1 MRRPYAPAF
10 TSVGLSP
17 IVAISEQIR
26 SVAPEFEKGGQ
37 KFAFLQRGELADPTP
52 PFVIEAT
59 KRALDAGLTRYPKAG
74 GEPWF
79 KEAVV
84 AHMAAEHGITDIGP
98 EHVICTYGGQEGL
111 QLVFGLLGGGRVL
124 SFGPA
129 WSCVLENIFPYTG
142 YEVDTL
148 DLIEEQ
154 GQLLVDFDALDRKLG
169 HADVL
174 YLNTPQNPSGKVF
187 SRDELE
193 RIDALCRRHDVRIV
207 SDEAYKDF
215 VFDGREHTSPLS
227 LPGDHIIGVYTCSK
241 SFASTGF
248 RIGFTICRDPDVIAK
263 LTLGEYTQ
271 TAGVVPF
278 IQRAF
283 ADVLVMDEPRRTWQA
298 ELVASLQRRRDL
310 IAERLGG
317 LFDGGLYRPEGA
329 FYFFLNLS
337 GLVPDG
343 PAGISATDHLVGR
356 FLGQGIAVVPGTAFG
371 DARYAHHARL
381 SFSGVSDE
389 VLEAGSTRMT
399 RPRAAAVAPS
409 HRAEAGVLE
418 ARESVV
424 RLTSGAA
431 ARGGL

>member
-1 MRRPYAPAF
+1 MRRPYSSAF
-10 TSVGLSP
+10 TSIGLSP

-26 SVAPEFEKGGQ
+26 SLAPGFEKGGQ
-37 KFAFLQRGELADPTP
+37 TFAYLQRGELADPTP
-52 PFVIEAT
+52 DFVIDAT

-142 YEVDTL
+142 FEVDTL
-148 DLIEEQ
+148 DLIEDH
-154 GQLLVDFDALDRKLG
+154 GRLRVDFDALDRKLAL
-169 HADVL
+169 ADVL

-187 SRDELE
+187 SREELE
-193 RIDALCRRHDVRIV
+193 RIDALCRKHGVRIV

-215 VFDGREHTSPLS
+215 VFDGREHVSPLS

-248 RIGFTICRDPDVIAK
+248 RIGFTICRDRDLIAR
-263 LTLGEYTQ
+263 LILGEYTQ

-283 ADVLVMDEPRRTWQA
+283 ADVLVMAEPRHTWQA
-298 ELVASLQRRRDL
+298 ALVAALQRRRDL

-317 LFDGGLYRPEGA
+317 LFSGGLYRPEGA
-329 FYFFLNLS
+329 FYFFLNLQ
-337 GLVPDG
+337 GLVPPP
-343 PAGISATDHLVGR
+343 PAGVAASDHIVAR
-356 FLGQGIAVVPGTAFG
+356 FLEQGIAVVPGTAFG
-371 DARYAHHARL
+371 DERYAHHVRL
-381 SFSGVSDE
+381 SFSGVGDA
-389 VLEAGSTRMT
+389 VLESALGRMT
-399 RPRAAAVAPS
+399 NRVLLQAGNAA
-409 HRAEAGVLE
+409 G
-418 ARESVV
+418 
-424 RLTSGAA
+424 
-431 ARGGL
+431 

>member
-1 MRRPYAPAF
+1 MSRPYASAF
-10 TSVGLSP
+10 TSIGLSP

-26 SVAPEFEKGGQ
+26 SIAPAFEQDGER
-37 KFAFLQRGELADPTP
+37 FAYLQRGELADPTP

-84 AHMAAEHGITDIGP
+84 AHMAAEHGLTDIGP
-98 EHVICTYGGQEGL
+98 EHVLCTYGGQEGL

-142 YEVDTL
+142 YQVDLL
-148 DLIEEQ
+148 DLVEDRGRLQ
-154 GQLLVDFDALDRKLG
+154 VDFAALDRKLAT
-169 HADVL
+169 ADVL

-193 RIDALCRRHDVRIV
+193 RIDALCRRHGVRIV

-215 VFDGREHTSPLS
+215 VFDGREHVSPLS

-241 SFASTGF
+241 SFAATGF
-248 RIGFTICRDPDVIAK
+248 RIGFTICRDADLIAR

-283 ADVLVMDEPRRTWQA
+283 ADVLGLDEPRRSWQA
-298 ELVASLQRRRDL
+298 GLVAALQRQRDL
-310 IAERLGG
+310 IADRLAGY
-317 LFDGGLYRPEGA
+317 FPEGLYRPEGA
-329 FYFFLNLS
+329 FYFFLNLA
-337 GLVPDG
+337 GTMPAA
-343 PAGISATDHLVGR
+343 PAGMPVSDHHVAR
-356 FLGQGIAVVPGTAFG
+356 FLQQGIAVVPGTAFG
-371 DARYAHHARL
+371 GERFASHVRL

-389 VLEAGSTRMT
+389 VLDAALDRMLT
-399 RPRAAAVAPS
+399 GVLARADRAA
-409 HRAEAGVLE
+409 G
-418 ARESVV
+418 
-424 RLTSGAA
+424 
-431 ARGGL
+431 

>member
-1 MRRPYAPAF
+1 MSRPYARSF
-10 TSVGLSP
+10 TSIGLSP

-26 SVAPEFEKGGQ
+26 AVAPEFERGGER
-37 KFAFLQRGELADPTP
+37 FAFLQRGELADPTP
-52 PFVIEAT
+52 GFVIDAT

-84 AHMAAEHGITDIGP
+84 AHMAREHGIDDIGP

-142 YEVDTL
+142 YEIDVL
-148 DLIEEQ
+148 DLVEQ
-154 GQLLVDFDALDRKLG
+154 GGELLVDFDALATRLAD
-169 HADVL
+169 ADVL

-187 SRDELE
+187 SRAELE
-193 RIDALCRRHDVRIV
+193 RIDALCREHGVPIV

-215 VFDGREHTSPLS
+215 VYDGREHISPLS
-227 LPGDHIIGVYTCSK
+227 LGGDHVIGVYTCSK
-241 SFASTGF
+241 SFAATGF
-248 RIGFTICRDPDVIAK
+248 RIGFTICRNADLIAR

-283 ADVLVMDEPRRTWQA
+283 ADVLAMDEPRRSWQA

-310 IAERLGG
+310 IADRLAP
-317 LFDGGLYRPEGA
+317 FYPGGLYRPEGA
-329 FYFFLNLS
+329 FYYFLNLA
-337 GLVPDG
+337 GVAQEA
-343 PAGISATDHLVGR
+343 PAGLPVSDHHVAR
-356 FLGQGIAVVPGTAFG
+356 FLKQGIAVVPGTAFG
-371 DARYAHHARL
+371 DERFASHVRL

-389 VLEAGSTRMT
+389 VLASALDRMT
-399 RPRAAAVAPS
+399 TGVLNARAADA
-409 HRAEAGVLE
+409 AG
-418 ARESVV
+418 
-424 RLTSGAA
+424 
-431 ARGGL
+431 